1 MAKFPF
7 MVKHND
13 ILYEAGEEVPIG
25 KETAKNDL
33 PLEERTA
40 KELADL
46 LLEKYGIKIAA
57 QKGKE
62 YLLELIKEEEEKANK
77 DENLEEDE
85 NKNENEE
92 NDNLENEDEEEN
104 LMNQIINE

>member
-1 MAKFPF
+1 MARFPF

-13 ILYEAGEEVPIG
+13 ILYEAGKEVPIG
-25 KETAKNDL
+25 KETVKNDL
-33 PLEERTA
+33 PLEERSAT
-40 KELADL
+40 ELADL

-62 YLLELIKEEEEKANK
+62 YLLELIKEEEEKLN
-77 DENLEEDE
+77 N
-85 NKNENEE
+85 NKNED
-92 NDNLENEDEEEN
+92 NDNLEDEEQEEN